1 MPPPR
6 STRTATTF
14 PYTTLSRA
22 PDFRFQAEA
31 IEAVDLLQAGRRGD
45 VDFGHVVADDV
56 DADKDEP
63 AFLQGRADGLA
74 DLELAARQL
83 GLLWPPAGVHVG
95 ARLASGRHAVDGAGR
110 AAVDEHDA
118 LVAAAHLRQVAL
130 HDDGLAIE
138 IGEQLQP
145 GRASWRGRGG

>member
-95 ARLASGRHAVDGAGR
+95 ARLAFGRHEAVGSGS
-110 AAVDEHDA
+110 AAVDENGGV
-118 LVAAAHLRQVAL
+118 VASARERQRVV
-130 HDDGLAIE
+130 
-138 IGEQLQP
+138 
-145 GRASWRGRGG
+145 

>member
-45 VDFGHVVADDV
+45 VDFGHVLADDV

-74 DLELAARQL
+74 DLEPAARQL
-83 GLLWPPAGVHVG
+83 GLLLSPAGVRVA
-95 ARLASGRHAVDGAGR
+95 ARLASGPHAADGAGR
-110 AAVDEHDA
+110 AAVDENAARVDA
-118 LVAAAHLRQVAL
+118 VDPRPVRQHADE
-130 HDDGLAIE
+130 HGLE
-138 IGEQLQP
+138 HGVNHTTPSPMPL
-145 GRASWRGRGG
+145 